1 MKQDKQNTGSQ
12 GKEHDAGKQN
22 PGSQGEGKGQGQVQG
37 EGDYEAA
44 RRYRD
49 KLSDHV
55 QHHDMDR
62 EARNAE
68 PSSAGEAR
76 EMEQAEELGKRRAKE
91 EDPLLERPDGAA
103 GGKGATKPGAAKK
116 SGGH

>member
-12 GKEHDAGKQN
+12 GKEHDAGKQS
-22 PGSQGEGKGQGQVQG
+22 PGSQSKEQGQVQG

-49 KLSDHV
+49 KLSAHV
-55 QHHDMDR
+55 QHHDMDQ

-68 PSSAGEAR
+68 PTSAGEER
-76 EMEQAEELGKRRAKE
+76 EMEQAEEAGKRRAKE
-91 EDPLLERPDGAA
+91 EDPLLEHPEGAT
-103 GGKGATKPGAAKK
+103 GGKGGTKPGAARK
-116 SGGH
+116 SGGR